1 MPAVQLLLVIIAC
14 APVRVA
20 TKRNVTLALSLAM
33 TKSQFDALQSQLI
46 SQVASAAGVSA
57 SDVTVVVEEVWDRR

>member
-33 TKSQFDALQSQLI
+33 TKSQFDAFR
-46 SQVASAAGVSA
+46 VS
-57 SDVTVVVEEVWDRR
+57 

>member
-14 APVRVA
+14 APVRVT

>member
-1 MPAVQLLLVIIAC
+1 VPAVQLLLVIIAC

-57 SDVTVVVEEVWDRR
+57 SDVTVVVEKVWDRR

>member
-1 MPAVQLLLVIIAC
+1 VQLLLVIIAC

-33 TKSQFDALQSQLI
+33 TKSQFDTLQSQLI

-57 SDVTVVVEEVWDRR
+57 

>member
-1 MPAVQLLLVIIAC
+1 VQLLLVIIAC

-57 SDVTVVVEEVWDRR
+57 SDVTVVVEKVWDRR